1 MREIRISGPGS
12 VLAPHRGRYRGR
24 RVLLLLAA
32 VTLLG
37 LGDLY
42 ATLMHLQ
49 SVGMAEMNPI
59 AARLMAAGSV
69 PALILFKLGCMALTV
84 GLMWRVR
91 RHIAAEMGTW
101 LLFGV
106 MALLTVH
113 WYQYNTMVMDSF
125 NTPAPYVERAA
136 GPDGW
141 HYARF
146 AER

>member
-1 MREIRISGPGS
+1 MRETRLSGPGT
-12 VLAPHRGRYRGR
+12 VLPRHQGRGRGR

-42 ATLMHLQ
+42 ATLLHLQ

-59 AARLMAAGSV
+59 AAHLMAAGSV
-69 PALILFKLGCMALTV
+69 PALVLFKLGCMALAV

-113 WYQYNTMVMDSF
+113 WYQYNALVKDAF
-125 NTPAPYVERAA
+125 DTPTPYVERAI

-141 HYARF
+141 HHARF
-146 AER
+146 TDR